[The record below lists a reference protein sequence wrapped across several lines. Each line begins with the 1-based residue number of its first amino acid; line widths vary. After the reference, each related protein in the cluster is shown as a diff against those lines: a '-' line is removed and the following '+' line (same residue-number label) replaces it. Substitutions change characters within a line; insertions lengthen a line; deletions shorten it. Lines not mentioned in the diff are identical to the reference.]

1 MNGDLV
7 STIEVGD
14 VNSIETGYP
23 KKWTGAELIDYS
35 SPFLVI
41 ISLKNNQFSR

>member
-1 MNGDLV
+1 M
-7 STIEVGD
+7 STIGVGG

-23 KKWTGAELIDYS
+23 KKWTGVEFIDYP

-41 ISLKNNQFSR
+41 ISL